1 MQDQDHLG
9 EGVIRDNA
17 IQYNICFS
25 IPSKAISNIPG
36 TEVAENLLLCIIEKR
51 TPYVNE
57 ILYGVRL
64 DGILRA
70 VKSYVYVVVLL
81 SYRKRKE

>member
-17 IQYNICFS
+17 IQFSISFS

-36 TEVAENLLLCIIEKR
+36 TEVAENLLLCIIEN
-51 TPYVNE
+51 PYVNE